1 MAKKYIRI
9 NFEDAPSAATPL
21 DKNTLNRMDAAIDD
35 IDTWRDGLIVDNA
48 ASALPEKAWSAN
60 QGKIITDK
68 FNTLNESLMPVNR
81 VSDLINES
89 VTITANTPT
98 TITLNKRILANEYE
112 RVIIYAKHNISNT
125 NVVVEIPR
133 LLFNSISNYIT
144 PFLIGGNST
153 IETFNLIEKLIDS
166 DALKITMTSTI
177 DIIVTNIQAVKL

>member
-1 MAKKYIRI
+1 MAKRYARI
-9 NFEDAPSAATPL
+9 NFKNSPSADTPL
-21 DKNTLNRMDAAIDD
+21 DAEHLNIMDGGIDEL
-35 IDTWRDGLIVDNA
+35 DTWRNGLVVDNL
-48 ASALPEKAWSAN
+48 ASTLTDKALSAN
-60 QGKIITDK
+60 QGRLLNENVT
-68 FNTLNESLMPVNR
+68 TLNESLMPVNR